1 MVVTEIN
8 PDNLIDQLQ
17 QGNESAFSALY
28 DMYSKPLY
36 RNLLCLV
43 KDEDVAQELLQDL
56 FMKIWEIRER
66 IEPEKSF
73 KSFLYKIAENLAY
86 SHFRQIAKNER
97 LIAKLII
104 SSVEFVTNAEDAII
118 VKENHALLQ
127 RAISSLSPQA
137 KQVYTLCKLEG
148 KSYEEVSHQLG
159 ISPKTISAHIVKAN
173 KDVRRFFLHNS
184 EPAVVFVVINL
195 LAHAK

>member
-17 QGNESAFSALY
+17 QGNGSAFSALY

-36 RNLLCLV
+36 RNLLRLV

-86 SHFRQIAKNER
+86 AHFRQIAKNER

-104 SSVEFVTNAEDAII
+104 SSVEFVTNAEDTII

-148 KSYEEVSHQLG
+148 KSYEEVSQQLG
-159 ISPKTISAHIVKAN
+159 ISHKTISGHIVKAN
-173 KDVRRFFLHNS
+173 KDVKRFFLLNS
-184 EPAVVFVVINL
+184 ETAVVLIVINL
-195 LAHAK
+195 LTHGK